1 MSLILFLFS
10 LTIMEDSENN
20 LTIPL
25 NMNISCP
32 EFTEF
37 SSEMLTQVS
46 FWVEGALSCS
56 VAMAGFLGNVGSV
69 VILSGK
75 EMRNSFNWLLIGLAC
90 FDNVYLL
97 GSILES
103 FRKDFEM
110 VNITNYPFKR
120 NSSEM
125 INSWRDLFLKR
136 FIPDGIHSWRDSFL
150 KGFIPEGFHSW
161 RVSFLKGFFPIGIHS
176 WRDSFIPEVIHSW
189 WDSILKGFILMGC
202 FDIQFLD
209 Y

>member
-1 MSLILFLFS
+1 MNFRRVCSTSFVFS
-10 LTIMEDSENN
+10 DMTMDGEER
-20 LTIPL
+20 
-25 NMNISCP
+25 NMTMNTTLYCP

-110 VNITNYPFKR
+110 ETHTHVILFPYLFYP
-120 NSSEM
+120 M
-125 INSWRDLFLKR
+125 QTIAMT
-136 FIPDGIHSWRDSFL
+136 G
-150 KGFIPEGFHSW
+150 
-161 RVSFLKGFFPIGIHS
+161 
-176 WRDSFIPEVIHSW
+176 
-189 WDSILKGFILMGC
+189 SILMTVAIAFER
-202 FDIQFLD
+202 
-209 Y
+209 

>member
-1 MSLILFLFS
+1 MNTISHVSTNICQLSKQCSFASLETINVFS
-10 LTIMEDSENN
+10 HFVFQFYYTKMEN
-20 LTIPL
+20 LTIFDQEEDSL
-25 NMNISCP
+25 MMMNMSCP

-110 VNITNYPFKR
+110 VI
-120 NSSEM
+120 
-125 INSWRDLFLKR
+125 LKR
-136 FIPDGIHSWRDSFL
+136 LLESIPS
-150 KGFIPEGFHSW
+150 K
-161 RVSFLKGFFPIGIHS
+161 
-176 WRDSFIPEVIHSW
+176 
-189 WDSILKGFILMGC
+189 
-202 FDIQFLD
+202 
-209 Y
+209 